1 MDSRKAL
8 FVIFGSLA
16 LTTLIGILLNPYK
29 DSSGQKKIGEKSSGD
44 AGTAGETIKES
55 DTKLKTRL
63 KKMGEDANRMV
74 NEGGN
79 AL

>member
-1 MDSRKAL
+1 MDSRKTL

-29 DSSGQKKIGEKSSGD
+29 NSSGQMKIVDKNSDDE
-44 AGTAGETIKES
+44 GTAKETLKES
-55 DTKLKTRL
+55 DASLITRL
-63 KKMGEDANRMV
+63 KKMGEDADRMV

-79 AL
+79 SL

>member
-29 DSSGQKKIGEKSSGD
+29 NSSGQMKIVDKNSDD
-44 AGTAGETIKES
+44 AGTAKETLKES
-55 DTKLKTRL
+55 DASLITRL
-63 KKMGEDANRMV
+63 KKMGEDADRMV

-79 AL
+79 SL